1 MTIVG
6 SFINALFNFLLGW
19 IRGTAQWLWNMVTS
33 DSHGGLLGWAMRNWL
48 PLVILLCIFGV
59 VMDFLVYLIRWQP
72 YRVWGNFWTRFLPKR
87 ARRTPTG
94 RHLIYAD
101 GTMIEEEQVVQHT
114 HKPKPAPKREGTAAT
129 RRKRV
134 IPARRAHFGTTQT
147 ELTPP
152 PLTIAQDKI
161 NIMTIYRGDRHD
173 RASTGVFIPN
183 GGTAER
189 RNGRLFAYI

>member
-1 MTIVG
+1 MKKV
-6 SFINALFNFLLGW
+6 SKLLHLILGFS
-19 IRGTAQWLWNMVTS
+19 A
-33 DSHGGLLGWAMRNWL
+33 GLLAGAFIRLGFEIIHGRPAAIGGEALIL

-101 GTMIEEEQVVQHT
+101 GTMIEEEQVVQH
-114 HKPKPAPKREGTAAT
+114 KPKPAPKREGTAAT

-152 PLTIAQDKI
+152 PLTIAQDKNQYHD
-161 NIMTIYRGDRHD
+161 NI
-173 RASTGVFIPN
+173 P
-183 GGTAER
+183 GGQA
-189 RNGRLFAYI
+189 

>member
-1 MTIVG
+1 
-6 SFINALFNFLLGW
+6 
-19 IRGTAQWLWNMVTS
+19 
-33 DSHGGLLGWAMRNWL
+33 
-48 PLVILLCIFGV
+48 
-59 VMDFLVYLIRWQP
+59 MDFLVYLIRWQP

-101 GTMIEEEQVVQHT
+101 GTMIEEEQVVQH
-114 HKPKPAPKREGTAAT
+114 KPKPAPKREGTAAP

-152 PLTIAQDKI
+152 PLTIAQDKNQYHD
-161 NIMTIYRGDRHD
+161 NI
-173 RASTGVFIPN
+173 P
-183 GGTAER
+183 GGQA
-189 RNGRLFAYI
+189 

>member
-1 MTIVG
+1 MG

-19 IRGTAQWLWNMVTS
+19 IRGTTQWLWSMVTS
-33 DSHGGLLGWAMRNWL
+33 DSRGGLLGWAMRNWL

-72 YRVWGNFWTRFLPKR
+72 YRVWGSFWTRFLPKR

-114 HKPKPAPKREGTAAT
+114 HKPKPAPKRESHAAT

-152 PLTIAQDKI
+152 PLTIAQDKNQYHD
-161 NIMTIYRGDRHD
+161 NI
-173 RASTGVFIPN
+173 P
-183 GGTAER
+183 GGQA
-189 RNGRLFAYI
+189 

>member
-1 MTIVG
+1 
-6 SFINALFNFLLGW
+6 
-19 IRGTAQWLWNMVTS
+19 
-33 DSHGGLLGWAMRNWL
+33 
-48 PLVILLCIFGV
+48 
-59 VMDFLVYLIRWQP
+59 MDFLVYLIRWQP
-72 YRVWGNFWTRFLPKR
+72 YRVWGSFWTRFLPKR

-101 GTMIEEEQVVQHT
+101 GTMIEEEQVVQ

-152 PLTIAQDKI
+152 PLTIAQDKNQYHN
-161 NIMTIYRGDRHD
+161 NI
-173 RASTGVFIPN
+173 P
-183 GGTAER
+183 GGQA
-189 RNGRLFAYI
+189 

>member
-1 MTIVG
+1 MG

-33 DSHGGLLGWAMRNWL
+33 DSHGGLLGWAMQLAAAGHPPVHFRRRDGLSGL
-48 PLVILLCIFGV
+48 PDPLAAVPCLGKLL
-59 VMDFLVYLIRWQP
+59 DTL
-72 YRVWGNFWTRFLPKR
+72 LPKR

-114 HKPKPAPKREGTAAT
+114 HKPKSAPKRESHAAP

-152 PLTIAQDKI
+152 PLTIAQDKNQYHD
-161 NIMTIYRGDRHD
+161 NI
-173 RASTGVFIPN
+173 P
-183 GGTAER
+183 GGQA
-189 RNGRLFAYI
+189 

>member
-1 MTIVG
+1 MRRRRQKIVEEDDHCG
-6 SFINALFNFLLGW
+6 QFHQRAVQFPAGVDSRASAVAL
-19 IRGTAQWLWNMVTS
+19 
-33 DSHGGLLGWAMRNWL
+33 D
-48 PLVILLCIFGV
+48 ILLCIFGV

-101 GTMIEEEQVVQHT
+101 GTMIEEEQVVQH
-114 HKPKPAPKREGTAAT
+114 KPKPAPKREGTAAT

-152 PLTIAQDKI
+152 PLTIAQDKNQYHD
-161 NIMTIYRGDRHD
+161 NI
-173 RASTGVFIPN
+173 P
-183 GGTAER
+183 GGQA
-189 RNGRLFAYI
+189 

>member
-1 MTIVG
+1 MG

-33 DSHGGLLGWAMRNWL
+33 DSHWAMRNWL

-59 VMDFLVYLIRWQP
+59 VMDFLAYLIRWQP

-101 GTMIEEEQVVQHT
+101 GTMIEEEQVVQHKQ
-114 HKPKPAPKREGTAAT
+114 KPKPAP
-129 RRKRV
+129 KRV

-152 PLTIAQDKI
+152 PLTIAQDKNQYHD
-161 NIMTIYRGDRHD
+161 NI
-173 RASTGVFIPN
+173 P
-183 GGTAER
+183 GGQA
-189 RNGRLFAYI
+189 

>member
-101 GTMIEEEQVVQHT
+101 GTMIEEEQVVQH
-114 HKPKPAPKREGTAAT
+114 KPKPAPKRESHAAT

-134 IPARRAHFGTTQT
+134 IPARRSHFGTTQT

-152 PLTIAQDKI
+152 PLTIAQDKNQYHD
-161 NIMTIYRGDRHD
+161 NI
-173 RASTGVFIPN
+173 P
-183 GGTAER
+183 GGQA
-189 RNGRLFAYI
+189 

>member
-101 GTMIEEEQVVQHT
+101 GTMIEEEQVVQH
-114 HKPKPAPKREGTAAT
+114 KPKPAPKREGHRSDAPQAGDSC
-129 RRKRV
+129 
-134 IPARRAHFGTTQT
+134 PARTFRHNADGTDPAAADNCAGQKS
-147 ELTPP
+147 
-152 PLTIAQDKI
+152 I
-161 NIMTIYRGDRHD
+161 
-173 RASTGVFIPN
+173 S
-183 GGTAER
+183 
-189 RNGRLFAYI
+189 